1 MSASKTQIDRLGERL
16 KSGRVT
22 SEDLTLLDEFR
33 RSHGDAYRI
42 IIQILRG
49 HLKVNPSGRPAKSTT
64 SIIDKLQRES
74 LRLTQ
79 MQDIAGC
86 RVIVSDSDLQT
97 SVTETLMDQLGKSG
111 ILGTMVDRRISPSN
125 GYRAVH
131 IVAFTCDRHVEIQIR
146 TLLQHRWSELSEVLA
161 DGIDPKIKYG
171 GGPTEMQHIL
181 LKASRLV
188 ANHESEEA
196 SLQSYLQSFS
206 DDYEMASNKREIAE
220 RTAALEKKHMALLD
234 GFDKIIT
241 DVILEAD
248 QK

>member
-16 KSGRVT
+16 KSGAVT
-22 SEDLTLLDEFR
+22 DQDLTLLDEFR
-33 RSHGDAYRI
+33 RSHGDAYRLT
-42 IIQILRG
+42 IQLLRD
-49 HLKVNPSGRPAKSTT
+49 HLDMAPSGRPAKSTT

-86 RVIVSDSDLQT
+86 RVIVSDSDWQS
-97 SVTETLMDQLGKSG
+97 SVAETLMDHLEKSG
-111 ILGTMVDRRISPSN
+111 ISGTMVDRRISPSN

-131 IVAFTCDRHVEIQIR
+131 IVAFTLERHVEIQIR
-146 TLLQHRWSELSEVLA
+146 TELQHRWSELSEVLA
-161 DGIDPKIKYG
+161 DSLDHKIKYG
-171 GGPTEMQHIL
+171 GGPTEIQNVLM
-181 LKASRLV
+181 KASRLV
-188 ANHESEEA
+188 TDHERDEA
-196 SLQSYLQSFS
+196 TLQSYLQSLS
-206 DDYEMASNKREIAE
+206 GDYEMASNTKEIAE
-220 RTAALEKKHMALLD
+220 RKAMLEKNRMALLD